1 MLVARNPHN
10 SQFILIQC
18 IKEPKG
24 VYHNS
29 RVVKDPHPHIQDPPV
44 QQYTTVVHTALQPNW
59 CLSWSQ
65 SHYSNKLQHS
75 KHSNNNNNR
84 HSNSS
89 FIGFCTVLIILG
101 KGPIEILLKKAGRV
115 GGVGLMPTIDYKVG
129 G

>member
-18 IKEPKG
+18 IKDPKG
-24 VYHNS
+24 VYHN
-29 RVVKDPHPHIQDPPV
+29 KDPHPHIQDPPV

-75 KHSNNNNNR
+75 KHSNNNNNNR
-84 HSNSS
+84 HSSSS

-101 KGPIEILLKKAGRV
+101 KGKFKYYIGKQDGWV
-115 GGVGLMPTIDYKVG
+115 G
-129 G
+129 